1 MKVKKTILT
10 NFDMECFHRPK
21 PTCCG
26 SVVLEAVLHWHHQIS
41 ALVLRHLDLPLS
53 GGCRG
58 PSVDVYRELYQKLH
72 IWDLVNPLANK
83 CTHERT
89 VSQTNPSVRLN
100 LSVYTFTWILV
111 ET

>member
-21 PTCCG
+21 PTCCS

-41 ALVLRHLDLPLS
+41 ALVLGHLDLPLS

-58 PSVDVYRELYQKLH
+58 PSVDVYREVYKKLQ
-72 IWDLVNPLANK
+72 IWANK
-83 CTHERT
+83 CTHEKT
-89 VSQTNPSVRLN
+89 VSQTNASVRLN
-100 LSVYTFTWILV
+100 LSVYTLI
-111 ET
+111 